1 MSNSAEPTLLDV
13 LNEVRL
19 IRADVARDIA
29 QLDQRVSQLDQRV
42 GQLDQ
47 RVSQLDQRV
56 GQLEHRVGQL
66 DNQITQ
72 NDERLRQEVQ
82 RWDERF
88 FKFAEDS
95 ANRAN
100 TLIAGATISV
110 IAGVILLLLRQ

>member
-1 MSNSAEPTLLDV
+1 MSNPAEPTLLDV

-29 QLDQRVSQLDQRV
+29 RLDERVSQLD
-42 GQLDQ
+42 
-47 RVSQLDQRV
+47 
-56 GQLEHRVGQL
+56 HRVGQL
-66 DNQITQ
+66 DERVGQLDERMTQ

>member
-1 MSNSAEPTLLDV
+1 MSNPAEPTLLDV

-29 QLDQRVSQLDQRV
+29 RLDERVSQLD
-42 GQLDQ
+42 
-47 RVSQLDQRV
+47 
-56 GQLEHRVGQL
+56 HRVGQL
-66 DNQITQ
+66 DERVGQLDERVGQLDERMTQ

-110 IAGVILLLLRQ
+110 IAGVILLLLRH

>member
-1 MSNSAEPTLLDV
+1 MSNPAEPTLLDV

-19 IRADVARDIA
+19 IREDVARDIA
-29 QLDQRVSQLDQRV
+29 RLDQRVSQLDERV
-42 GQLDQ
+42 GQLDE
-47 RVSQLDQRV
+47 R
-56 GQLEHRVGQL
+56 
-66 DNQITQ
+66 ITQ

-88 FKFAEDS
+88 FKFAEDA